1 MNLIESLQS
10 DADTY
15 LAAVLAALLVAGADE
30 YVRDVLPEARLH
42 VHGLALR
49 VVDDG
54 QVHLLQH
61 RRQRAVCNGELS
73 SPVL

>member
-30 YVRDVLPEARLH
+30 DAGDVLPEAGLL
-42 VHGLALR
+42 VHGLTLG
-49 VVDDG
+49 VVDDRET
-54 QVHLLQH
+54 HLLQNCW
-61 RRQRAVCNGELS
+61 QRTI
-73 SPVL
+73 